1 MKKYH
6 TKKLKNITILAVQ
19 IKIRYHNNMESNDTP
34 TGVRVK
40 RLKSEEVSLHKK
52 DGYKNIKECK

>member
-6 TKKLKNITILAVQ
+6 TKKLKNIMILAVQ
-19 IKIRYHNNMESNDTP
+19 IKIRYHKNMESNDTP

-40 RLKSEEVSLHKK
+40 RLKCEEVSLHNK
-52 DGYKNIKECK
+52 DG